1 MEDKLIPINHF
12 LDDRG
17 RFNIPLRTK
26 KLLYYSKEQPKN
38 VGLSVSLT
46 LSLDI
51 MLNNR
56 PITDE
61 IIKEEIEKIKKDNV
75 PDDEILK
82 RIRDK
87 IKVDVNCGKSYS
99 EEPSLIF
106 LSLPITK
113 PKNVNDVDNPS
124 YYPCY
129 ALLTPAQRW
138 IYLDWLQDIS
148 KSVPKGYVYIY
159 YYGLE
164 RQLLKEDNLDAIDEL
179 LFLSRYHDFI
189 KRDAYS
195 AIYFSYFR
203 NGNKE
208 ILKRLFDE
216 KVDYPIN
223 NLNLIL
229 YYSMKRPLSSKDI
242 FELISQYSYINRRYL
257 NLKPQL
263 YLQELDNYL
272 LKNYEEQGFPFF
284 KYYSINDLPL
294 ENKRVFL
301 NYSFPD
307 EIRDVEVY
315 NISEYIKFK
324 NDILNIH
331 KIIHE
336 KIKERLK
343 TEKHKTNKS
352 V

>member
-1 MEDKLIPINHF
+1 
-12 LDDRG
+12 
-17 RFNIPLRTK
+17 
-26 KLLYYSKEQPKN
+26 
-38 VGLSVSLT
+38 
-46 LSLDI
+46 
-51 MLNNR
+51 
-56 PITDE
+56 
-61 IIKEEIEKIKKDNV
+61 
-75 PDDEILK
+75 
-82 RIRDK
+82 
-87 IKVDVNCGKSYS
+87 
-99 EEPSLIF
+99 
-106 LSLPITK
+106 
-113 PKNVNDVDNPS
+113 
-124 YYPCY
+124 
-129 ALLTPAQRW
+129 
-138 IYLDWLQDIS
+138 LQDIS

-189 KRDAYS
+189 RRDAYS

-229 YYSMKRPLSSKDI
+229 YYSMKRPLSNKDI

-336 KIKERLK
+336 KVKERLK
-343 TEKHKTNKS
+343 AEKHKTNKS
-352 V
+352 L